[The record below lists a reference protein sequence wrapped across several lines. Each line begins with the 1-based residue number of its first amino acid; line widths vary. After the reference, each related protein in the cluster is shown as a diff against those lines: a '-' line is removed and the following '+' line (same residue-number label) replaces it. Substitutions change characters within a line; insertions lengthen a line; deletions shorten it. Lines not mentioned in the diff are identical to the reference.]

1 MTAMRI
7 NRYISASG
15 YCSRRQADKLIEA
28 GKVTINGDPA
38 ELGAQVE
45 PGDLVEVE
53 GRALYLPTIDDLV
66 YIAFNKHTGIVCTS
80 NRDVPGN
87 IIDYINFPQRIFTVG
102 RLDRDSRGLILLT
115 NDGSIVNPL
124 IHARS
129 QLA

>member
-53 GRALYLPTIDDLV
+53 GRAL
-66 YIAFNKHTGIVCTS
+66 
-80 NRDVPGN
+80 
-87 IIDYINFPQRIFTVG
+87 
-102 RLDRDSRGLILLT
+102 
-115 NDGSIVNPL
+115 
-124 IHARS
+124 
-129 QLA
+129 